1 MRRLFFVFFSYAVR
15 AASKVSFRLEEAGG
29 SVFDM
34 VTAARK
40 WLASECMM
48 LAICMGS
55 TARVRVRRG

>member
-1 MRRLFFVFFSYAVR
+1 M
-15 AASKVSFRLEEAGG
+15 SFKLEEGELEAGG

-40 WLASECMM
+40 GLGSECMM

-55 TARVRVRRG
+55 TARVTVRRG